1 MANRQFPATGH
12 PNPDNKEHAVKHL
25 PVLLMFAVIPVGA
38 AAGEAQDT
46 ADARVVKLFGNLANF
61 TALARAEKVQAFRV
75 KHTIE
80 NARDKQRKQIRG
92 YPVLS
97 GPHPVDKKVAGNLV
111 RLLQDK
117 STYDF
122 ERDKGCEMVP
132 GVVVVFTHQR
142 TKVELVLC
150 FECDQLEIYVGDK
163 NTGYE
168 DFDPARPKLLKL
180 VKRIFPKDQAIQGL
194 KPVPR

>member
-1 MANRQFPATGH
+1 M
-12 PNPDNKEHAVKHL
+12 KHL
-25 PVLLMFAVIPVGA
+25 LVLLMFASISIVA
-38 AAGEAQDT
+38 AAGESPKT
-46 ADARVVKLFGNLANF
+46 ADARVVKLYGNQANF
-61 TALARAEKVQAFRV
+61 TALARADKVQAFRV

-97 GPHPVDKKVAGNLV
+97 GPHPVDKKVARNLV

-117 STYDF
+117 TTYDF

-142 TKVELVLC
+142 IKVEVVLC
-150 FECDQLEIYVGDK
+150 FECDQLEIFVGDK

-168 DFDPARPKLLKL
+168 DFDPARPQLVKL
-180 VKRIFPKDQAIQGL
+180 VKQIFPKDRAIQTL
-194 KPVPR
+194 KPMAR

>member
-1 MANRQFPATGH
+1 M
-12 PNPDNKEHAVKHL
+12 KHL
-25 PVLLMFAVIPVGA
+25 LVLLLFSVSLVFS
-38 AAGEAQDT
+38 AAGESGQA
-46 ADARVVKLFGNLANF
+46 ADARVVKLYGNQVNL
-61 TALARAEKVQAFRV
+61 TALSRAEKIEAFRI

-80 NARDKQRKQIRG
+80 NAEDKRRKQIRG

-97 GPHPVDKKVAGNLV
+97 GPHSLDKDVARNLV
-111 RLLQDK
+111 RLLQRK

-142 TKVELVLC
+142 IKVELVLC
-150 FECDQLEIYVGDK
+150 FECDQLEIFVGDK

-168 DFDPARPKLLKL
+168 DFDPARPQLVKL
-180 VKRIFPKDQAIQGL
+180 VKQIFPKDRAIQAL
-194 KPVPR
+194 KPMAR

>member
-1 MANRQFPATGH
+1 MN
-12 PNPDNKEHAVKHL
+12 HL
-25 PVLLMFAVIPVGA
+25 LVLLMFASSPVVA
-38 AAGEAQDT
+38 AAGESRKT
-46 ADARVVKLFGNLANF
+46 ADARVVKLYGNQANF
-61 TALARAEKVQAFRV
+61 AALARADKVQAFRV

-97 GPHPVDKKVAGNLV
+97 GPHPVDKKVARNLV

-142 TKVELVLC
+142 TRVELVLC

-168 DFDPARPKLLKL
+168 DFDPARPQLLKL
-180 VKRIFPKDQAIQGL
+180 VKRIFPKDKAIQTL
-194 KPVPR
+194 KSVPR